1 MKVSERTKW
10 ILTLGILA
18 ILLIGAGVYYGFQ
31 ARDNGELD
39 RDLQDAQAQ
48 FIKNSALHEQYT
60 GEIEEAG
67 LDTFQLALFFP
78 RSNES
83 LEIEEALFGAAA
95 EAQVSISTISCSE
108 PKPQTV
114 GSIGYQVF
122 TVNTAV
128 RGTPEGLLRFVGV
141 LGYWLPSAELET
153 VGLNMPA
160 QGESTLSLSISVYT
174 LAA

>member
-18 ILLIGAGVYYGFQ
+18 VLIIGAGVYYGLQ
-31 ARDNGELD
+31 ARDNGKLED
-39 RDLQDAQAQ
+39 DLQTAQSKFLQ
-48 FIKNSALHEQYT
+48 NSVFKEQ
-60 GEIEEAG
+60 GVAEIAEAD
-67 LDTFQLALFFP
+67 LDSFQLGLFFP

-83 LEIEEALFGAAA
+83 MEIEEALFGAAA
-95 EAQVSISTISCSE
+95 EAQVAISVVSCSD
-108 PKPQTV
+108 PNPQTV
-114 GSIGYQVF
+114 GSTGYRVF
-122 TVNTAV
+122 AVSTAV

-141 LGYWLPSAELET
+141 LGYWLPSADIVT